1 MPSWNDEETSS
12 EEECEAVSMDM
23 GLMEE
28 PDTTVEP
35 LFCGQLELAHPKC
48 ILHQLRPIKRVAFEG
63 PVTGRRFYGCPVQ
76 ENGVNC
82 GVVEWVDGPW
92 PTVLQRCLCKLWE
105 MFHEQN
111 IGRVQDKEKFEKE
124 LARLKSEHDRELAK
138 LRNENDKLCIEYTK
152 LVDDVSKMFD
162 WQDGRV
168 DQKQVQEEELE
179 KKKKELEEKAML
191 EVQMEKLKLAKEKRC
206 ILQSQ
211 ADIIKNTRKAMKD
224 VQVDRDVLKK
234 EKDKLELVVA
244 ELLKDGYGSKEKL
257 EQIKAILESRTC
269 CDMLVNDSTSRH
281 PKETLQM
288 DPDMGDV
295 TEEEGEAVEVR
306 TAAAT
311 HRRRRRRRQRALEAA
326 QDEQQEE
333 FNRRLSNKVL
343 EKCNEEEL
351 ELVFTGGR
359 GRSFMEIIRWARMR
373 AVMAPHPATRAKWVR
388 FFERYD

>member
-12 EEECEAVSMDM
+12 EEECEVVSMDM

-63 PVTGRRFYGCPVQ
+63 P

-92 PTVLQRCLCKLWE
+92 PTILQRCLSKLWE

-138 LRNENDKLCIEYTK
+138 LRTENDKLCIEYTK

-168 DQKQVQEEELE
+168 KKQVQEEELE

-191 EVQMEKLKLAKEKRC
+191 EVQMEKLKL
-206 ILQSQ
+206 
-211 ADIIKNTRKAMKD
+211 TRKAMKD

-257 EQIKAILESRTC
+257 EKIKAILES
-269 CDMLVNDSTSRH
+269 
-281 PKETLQM
+281 
-288 DPDMGDV
+288 
-295 TEEEGEAVEVR
+295 
-306 TAAAT
+306 
-311 HRRRRRRRQRALEAA
+311 
-326 QDEQQEE
+326 
-333 FNRRLSNKVL
+333 
-343 EKCNEEEL
+343 
-351 ELVFTGGR
+351 
-359 GRSFMEIIRWARMR
+359 
-373 AVMAPHPATRAKWVR
+373 
-388 FFERYD
+388 

>member
-1 MPSWNDEETSS
+1 MPSWNNEETSS
-12 EEECEAVSMDM
+12 EEECEVVSMDM

-111 IGRVQDKEKFEKE
+111 FGRVQDKQKFEKE
-124 LARLKSEHDRELAK
+124 LARLKSEHERELAK
-138 LRNENDKLCIEYTK
+138 LRTENDKLCIEYTK

-168 DQKQVQEEELE
+168 DKKVYQKQVEEEELE

-191 EVQMEKLKLAKEKRC
+191 EVQMEKLKLAKEQRC

-211 ADIIKNTRKAMKD
+211 ADIIKNTRKAMKA
-224 VQVDRDVLKK
+224 VEVDRDVLKK
-234 EKDKLELVVA
+234 EKAKLELVVA
-244 ELLKDGYGSKEKL
+244 ELLKEGYGSKEKL
-257 EQIKAILESRTC
+257 EQIKAIL
-269 CDMLVNDSTSRH
+269 DDSTSRH

-295 TEEEGEAVEVR
+295 TEEEGEVVEVR
-306 TAAAT
+306 TAAAAAQ
-311 HRRRRRRRQRALEAA
+311 RRRRRRKRALEAA

-333 FNRRLSNKVL
+333 FNRRLSDKVL
-343 EKCNEEEL
+343 EKCNDEEL

-359 GRSFMEIIRWARMR
+359 GRSFMEIIRWARVR